1 VEADETFREMD
12 EIRRRGRRSNAPT
25 MIDVARGAG
34 VSIATVSAFLNGT
47 SNVSPELTQRIEA
60 AIATIGYER
69 NAIARSLKT
78 GATHTIGLTVADIR
92 NPFFTDVVA
101 TIQNVLGRAGFAV
114 MLCSSDEDT
123 AKQDE
128 QIKLLLERMVDGLII
143 APAGEDEVMRRLVK
157 STRKPVV
164 LIDRMIEGLGVDAVL
179 LDNTEAVSEAVRYL
193 TGLGHRRIGYISGT
207 PNTTT
212 GRDRLEGYRR
222 ALAAAGIVLDPSLI
236 RDGRFREAD
245 GYRAAMQLMTLPE
258 RPTALFS
265 ANNLMVIGAMRAIR
279 DLGLTCPADIS
290 VASMDDFVWAD
301 IFGPRLTTVAQ
312 PVEAIG
318 EQAARLLLD
327 RLAGNA
333 PPEPKVLTL
342 RGRLMIRNSCAPL
355 TVSQSA

>member
-1 VEADETFREMD
+1 
-12 EIRRRGRRSNAPT
+12 
-25 MIDVARGAG
+25 MIDVARSAG
-34 VSIATVSAFLNGT
+34 VSVSTVSAFLNGT

-69 NAIARSLKT
+69 NAVARSLKT

-101 TIQNVLGRAGFAV
+101 TIQNVLNRAGFAV

-164 LIDRMIEGLGVDAVL
+164 LIDRMIEGLGVDAVV
-179 LDNTEAVSEAVRYL
+179 LDNTQAVYDAIQYL
-193 TGLGHRRIGYISGT
+193 IGLGHRRIGYISGT
-207 PNTTT
+207 PGTTT
-212 GRDRLEGYRR
+212 GRDRLDGYRR
-222 ALAAAGIVLDPSLI
+222 ALAAAGIALDPALI
-236 RDGRFREAD
+236 RDGNFREAD
-245 GYRAAMQLMTLPE
+245 GYRAAMQLLTMPQ

-279 DLGLTCPADIS
+279 DLGLICPADIS

-301 IFGPRLTTVAQ
+301 VFGPRLTTVAQ

-327 RLAGNA
+327 RLSGKAA
-333 PPEPKVLTL
+333 AQPEVLTL
-342 RGRLMIRNSCAPL
+342 RGRLIVRNSCAPMQVPQL
-355 TVSQSA
+355 A